1 VTKSRIEGVDI
12 SLAGQG
18 KIGPI
23 GINILA
29 GYTYM
34 NPMNLA
40 PDDTTES
47 GTYKMTSSDTSGI
60 LKYRF
65 KHLAKA
71 DVELAYDK
79 WSMGVSY
86 RYNSF
91 MVNVD
96 RIFIDL
102 DTLYGWLPT
111 GIAKYREEREGKGDF
126 VFDTRISYQ
135 VSESAKVAFLINNL
149 LNREYMIR
157 PLQIEAPRTFIMQ
170 VTVKL

>member
-1 VTKSRIEGVDI
+1 
-12 SLAGQG
+12 
-18 KIGPI
+18 
-23 GINILA
+23 
-29 GYTYM
+29 M

-40 PDDTTES
+40 PDDSTES
-47 GTYKMTSSDTSGI
+47 GTYKTTSSDTSGI

-65 KHLAKA
+65 RHLAKA
-71 DVELAYDK
+71 DVELTYDK

-91 MVNVD
+91 MINVD

-111 GIAKYREEREGKGDF
+111 GIAKYREERAGKGDF